1 MFCRVRP
8 DLCWVGLFPLNFGH
22 LADRML
28 FTRCRKQRRRKE
40 NSEDGLAKE
49 RTHKSLA
56 QLSVSA
62 AVRKDESAVVGR
74 DHSLLAVARARRI
87 VDHDYEQEQE

>member
-1 MFCRVRP
+1 M
-8 DLCWVGLFPLNFGH
+8 FPLNFGH

-28 FTRCRKQRRRKE
+28 FARCRKQSRRKK
-40 NSEDGLAKE
+40 NGEDGLANE
-49 RTHKSLA
+49 ATHNALA

-74 DHSLLAVARARRI
+74 DRRARRI
-87 VDHDYEQEQE
+87 VDYDYEHEQDEE